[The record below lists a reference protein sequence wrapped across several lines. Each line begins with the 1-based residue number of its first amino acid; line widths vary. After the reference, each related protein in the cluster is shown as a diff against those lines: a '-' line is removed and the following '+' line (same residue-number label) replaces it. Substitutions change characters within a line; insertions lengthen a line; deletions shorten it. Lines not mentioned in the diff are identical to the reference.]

1 MNNYMNKV
9 MLKGIE
15 KVARKEVEKM
25 EKSWPPLCIGLLHQ
39 PKRPQKRK

>member
-1 MNNYMNKV
+1 MKNDIKRM

-15 KVARKEVEKM
+15 KIVSKEVEKM

-39 PKRPQKRK
+39 PKRPKKRK